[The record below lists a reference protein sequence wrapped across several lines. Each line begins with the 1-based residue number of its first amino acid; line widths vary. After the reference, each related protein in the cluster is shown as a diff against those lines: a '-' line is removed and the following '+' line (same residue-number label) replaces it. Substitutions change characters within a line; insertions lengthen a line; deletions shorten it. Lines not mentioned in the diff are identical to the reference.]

1 MQTTRGARLRLSLAV
16 AAIAA
21 GAGTVWMLTGF
32 AHPRQPAPSSVP
44 GLSLDLCNV
53 RGVSGPSRC
62 GTYEVFEDRAAK
74 TGRRIKL
81 HLVVLS
87 ALARKPA
94 PDAIFVLHGG
104 PGGAATDLV
113 EAAGSDYLQ
122 GLRDHHDLVFV
133 DQRGTGKSNPLNCD
147 IGDNPFDLQ
156 SFFGDLMPPD
166 KVRACRQKLEAVA
179 DLRMYTTPIAM
190 DDLDDVRAALGYNK
204 IDLAGASYGTI
215 AAQAYLRQHPEHVRA
230 VLLVGVATP
239 AIKQPLLFARAAQHA
254 LDLLFEDCAADSVC
268 HAAYPNL
275 KDEFRQVLA
284 RFDKGPIEV
293 EFINPST
300 REKQRVLLARGNFV
314 ERIRLLLYT
323 TTSARFV
330 PLVIHKVFEN
340 DYLTFENAVLSSNVG
355 RGISRGM
362 YFTVTCSEGVPF
374 ISAEDLTRETEDTFV
389 GEYRVRVHREACK
402 QWVRGDVAPSFID
415 PVKSSA
421 PVLMIS
427 GEADGS
433 TPPWYGEG
441 AVKYLPNG
449 RQLKIRYYGHQI
461 DSPCV
466 WGIIASFLEKGT
478 TEGLDTSCTAAIK
491 RPPFA
496 MEMPMRFGM

>member
-1 MQTTRGARLRLSLAV
+1 MRSLGGRLQLGL
-16 AAIAA
+16 AIAA
-21 GAGTVWMLTGF
+21 LASMAWMFAGF
-32 AHPRQPAPSSVP
+32 AHSNRTISLSAP
-44 GLSLDLCNV
+44 GLSLQLCDLPGV
-53 RGVSGPSRC
+53 RGPAQC

-74 TGRRIKL
+74 SGRKIKL
-81 HLVVLS
+81 HLVVLP
-87 ALARKPA
+87 ARARTPA

-113 EAAGSDYLQ
+113 DEAEKGYLRE
-122 GLRDHHDLVFV
+122 LRDHHDLVFI
-133 DQRGTGKSNPLNCD
+133 DQRGTGSSNPLNCD
-147 IGDNPFDLQ
+147 IADDPADLQ
-156 SFFGDLMPPD
+156 SFFGELMPPD
-166 KVRACRQKLEAVA
+166 KVRACRQKLETVA

-190 DDLDDVRAALGYNK
+190 DDLDDVRAALGHSK

-215 AAQAYLRQHPEHVRA
+215 AAQAYMRQHPEHVRA

-254 LDLLFEDCAADSVC
+254 LDLLFEDCSADSAC

-275 KDEFRQVLA
+275 QEEFRQVLA

-293 EFINPST
+293 ELTNPST
-300 REKQRVLLARGNFV
+300 REKQKVLLARGNFV
-314 ERIRLLLYT
+314 ERLRLMLYAT
-323 TTSARFV
+323 YSARFA
-330 PLVIHKVFEN
+330 PLVIHRFFEN
-340 DYLTFENAVLSSNVG
+340 DYRPFESAALAANVG
-355 RGISRGM
+355 GGIARGM

-374 ISAEDLTRETEDTFV
+374 ISDQDLARETENTFV
-389 GEYRVRVHREACK
+389 GDYRVRVHREACK
-402 QWVRGDVAPSFID
+402 QWVRGDVAASFIE

-433 TPPWYGEG
+433 TPPWYGEE
-441 AVKYLPNG
+441 AIKYLPNG
-449 RQLKIRYYGHQI
+449 RQLKIRYYGHQLNE
-461 DSPCV
+461 SCV
-466 WGIIASFLEKGT
+466 WGIVDSFLDQGT
-478 TEGLDTSCTAAIK
+478 AQGLDTSCASAIR